1 MREATRTRPAAGAR
15 PAPLGALLAA
25 LLVLAACNSSEPSS
39 EEATSAGTVT
49 SSASGATAGGDGSG
63 DGSGTG
69 SSVAAGGS
77 GSGAGGGSTTSGG
90 ARSSSTAK
98 PAVSSS
104 SGVTS
109 SAAAGGAGAGGT
121 SGSGA
126 SGASGASGTV
136 AKTECAVIGPLPAVA
151 AQQNVVQADVDADG
165 AIDTVVSYALGPN
178 PVAGDWHLRV
188 TFASGGGS
196 DIALAENPAPGTVR
210 VLGTAYIGSTVD
222 PGVGGMRPTIFVWT
236 GAGASARTVGLY
248 RVDGCELATM
258 TAPGGQPAS
267 MVVGASVGHQE
278 GVRCE
283 GVAGTS
289 LVVEVLSEPN
299 PVAGFDVTRRA
310 FSRDGNSLV
319 LHGSAQV
326 LTQPD
331 PPAEAGQIVDCG
343 DVPSP

>member
-331 PPAEAGQIVDCG
+331 PPAEAGQIVGCG

>member
-63 DGSGTG
+63 TG

-109 SAAAGGAGAGGT
+109 SAAAGAAGGAGAGGT
-121 SGSGA
+121 GGSGA

-331 PPAEAGQIVDCG
+331 PPAEAGQIVGCG